1 MRIWGSLALA
11 TVLALAACGGTNP
24 PAADE
29 PRAYPFGPFT
39 IQPSQEISDQCVQI
53 TLNNDDVMYV
63 NEVELDTGGPG
74 FHHSN
79 WMFVPASNPDTGAI
93 GPFDGPDGTFTCAD
107 RGFDQEVAALKGGV
121 LFAQSTQAQHDVQK
135 FPAGAVIQIPAHSK
149 IVSTIHLLNASDAVD
164 HLSPVITL
172 TPILEKDVTTKL
184 SGVSFEDHA
193 LGLPPNMN
201 SSFTVDCDLQP
212 EWDILRGQGA
222 VTAPTPDFK
231 LYYALAHYHALG
243 TGLEIDALNADESN
257 DSNIYQTTSQIGDA
271 LGGTLDPPF
280 AMTGFSHLK
289 FTCDYYNSTA
299 NPVGWGIGN
308 QEMCVFLAFSDSAY
322 NWAGG
327 ALDNDGPGP
336 GTMVGN
342 AMTFS
347 HACSVYAVEQSTH

>member
-1 MRIWGSLALA
+1 MRFRGIALVA
-11 TVLALAACGGTNP
+11 VLFAGCGGTNA
-24 PAADE
+24 PAPDE

-39 IQPSQEISDQCVQI
+39 VQPNQEISDQCVQI

-63 NEVELDTGGPG
+63 NAVELDTGGPG

-79 WMFVPASNPDTGAI
+79 WMFVPASNPATGAI
-93 GPFDGPDGTFTCAD
+93 GPFDGSDGTFTCRD

-121 LFAQSTQAQHDVQK
+121 VFAQSTQAQHDIQK

-149 IVSTIHLLNASDAVD
+149 LVSTIHLLNPSDTVD
-164 HLSPVITL
+164 HLAPVITL

-184 SGVSFEDHA
+184 AGVSFEDHA

-212 EWDILRGQGA
+212 QWDILRAQGA
-222 VTAPTPDFK
+222 VTAPAPDFH
-231 LYYALAHYHALG
+231 LYYALAHYHVLG
-243 TGLEIDALNADESN
+243 TGLTIDALPSDESTTEN
-257 DSNIYQTTSQIGDA
+257 VFETTSQIGDA

-280 AMTGFSHLK
+280 AMNGRSHLR
-289 FTCDYYNSTA
+289 FTCEYYNSTA
-299 NPVGWGIGN
+299 STVGWGIGD

-322 NWAGG
+322 VWAGG
-327 ALDNDGPGP
+327 ALDDDPPGP

-342 AMTFS
+342 TMTFS

>member
-11 TVLALAACGGTNP
+11 LFAACSGTNP

-39 IQPSQEISDQCVQI
+39 IQASQEISDQCVQI
-53 TLNNDDVMYV
+53 TLNNDDVLYV
-63 NEVELDTGGPG
+63 NQVELDTGGPG

-93 GPFDGPDGTFTCAD
+93 GPFEGPDGTFTCAD
-107 RGFDQEVAALKGGV
+107 RGFDQAVAALKGGV

-149 IVSTIHLLNASDAVD
+149 IVSTIHLLNASDKVD
-164 HLSPVITL
+164 QLSPVITL
-172 TPILEKDVTTKL
+172 TPILEANVTTKL
-184 SGVSFEDHA
+184 AGVSFEDHA
-193 LGLPPNMN
+193 LGLPPNMT
-201 SSFTVDCDLQP
+201 SQFTVDCDLQP
-212 EWDILRGQGA
+212 QWNILLGQGV
-222 VTAPTPDFK
+222 VTSPTPDFK

-243 TGLEIDALNADESN
+243 TGLTIDALPADESATT
-257 DSNIYQTTSQIGDA
+257 NIYETTSQIGDA

-280 AMTGFSHLK
+280 QMTGFSHLK
-289 FTCDYYNSTA
+289 FTCEYYNSTA
-299 NPVGWGIGN
+299 STVGWGIGN

-327 ALDNDGPGP
+327 ALDNDPPGP

-342 AMTFS
+342 AMSFS

>member
-1 MRIWGSLALA
+1 MRFRGIAL
-11 TVLALAACGGTNP
+11 VALFAACTSGTNA
-24 PAADE
+24 PAEDE
-29 PRAYPFGPFT
+29 PRVYPFGPFT

-63 NEVELDTGGPG
+63 NEVDFAAGGPG

-79 WMFVPASNPDTGAI
+79 WMWVPASNPATGAI

-121 LFAQSTQAQHDVQK
+121 LFAQSTQAQRDTQK

-149 IVSTIHLLNASDAVD
+149 LVSTIHLLNASDTVD
-164 HLSPVITL
+164 QLSPTITL
-172 TPILEKDVTTKL
+172 KPILAANVTTKL
-184 SGVSFEDHA
+184 AGVSFEDHA

-212 EWDILRGQGA
+212 QWDILRNQGA
-222 VTAPTPDFK
+222 VTAPSPDFK
-231 LYYALAHYHALG
+231 LYYAMAHYHVLG
-243 TGLEIDALNADESN
+243 TGLTIDAMSADAST
-257 DSNIYQTTSQIGDA
+257 DQNIYETTSQIGDS

-280 AMTGFSHLK
+280 SMVGYSHFK
-289 FTCDYYNSTA
+289 FTCDYYNPRSTT
-299 NPVGWGIGN
+299 VGWGIGD
-308 QEMCVFLAFSDSAY
+308 QEMCVFLAFSDSGY

-327 ALDNDGPGP
+327 ALDNDPPGP

-342 AMTFS
+342 TMTFS